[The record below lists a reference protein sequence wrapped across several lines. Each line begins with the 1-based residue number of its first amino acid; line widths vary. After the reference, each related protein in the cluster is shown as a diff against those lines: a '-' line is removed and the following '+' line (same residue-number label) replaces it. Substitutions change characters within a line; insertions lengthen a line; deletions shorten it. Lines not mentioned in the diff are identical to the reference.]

1 MDLLTLVTLLF
12 VGVSI
17 YASRRHRPGPG
28 NAPTPGARYEELT
41 GDALTEQ
48 LRAAKRLQ
56 RKKDLAEWDR
66 EWNRLLGAPA
76 HEPSESVA
84 PRLVKPEPTSIQP
97 RIRDISNSNPLAP
110 SPKSQPKPHYVG
122 ESVVILKR
130 IPANLGYT
138 AQAEPGDVGLVTHI
152 GRDSSV
158 AGLRAIQVRL
168 DRTGE
173 LLTVVERNL
182 ASL

>member
-1 MDLLTLVTLLF
+1 
-12 VGVSI
+12 
-17 YASRRHRPGPG
+17 
-28 NAPTPGARYEELT
+28 
-41 GDALTEQ
+41 
-48 LRAAKRLQ
+48 
-56 RKKDLAEWDR
+56 
-66 EWNRLLGAPA
+66 
-76 HEPSESVA
+76 
-84 PRLVKPEPTSIQP
+84 
-97 RIRDISNSNPLAP
+97 
-110 SPKSQPKPHYVG
+110 
-122 ESVVILKR
+122 VVILKR